1 MLASANENR
10 NYNGVSPHTCQNGCL
25 KKKNLQTLNAGEG
38 LEKRKPSWTVVGN
51 VRWYNHYGEQ
61 YGESLKN

>member
-1 MLASANENR
+1 MKIETTMGYHLTPVRMA
-10 NYNGVSPHTCQNGCL
+10 VL

-38 LEKRKPSWTVVGN
+38 LEKREPSWTVVGN